1 MEDIICIDE
10 TSVSTKLS
18 NNYCRSELGDRCVI
32 KTDDNQVFK
41 KYSLIVAI
49 SNQKCLGY
57 ELYEKGAVNG
67 ERFNE
72 FLKKICDK
80 NKKKLFILD
89 NGKIHK
95 TDETKEMI
103 EKSENYLLFTLPYHP
118 RLNCI
123 EQFFNQMK
131 HYIKVDKPKT
141 FTDLSD
147 SVKNSIKKVKKENY
161 ENYFTYAYNK
171 AIIEDINKKDEKKT
185 PKKKKESNKKR
196 KPKIYKWN

>member
-1 MEDIICIDE
+1 M
-10 TSVSTKLS
+10 
-18 NNYCRSELGDRCVI
+18 
-32 KTDDNQVFK
+32 
-41 KYSLIVAI
+41 
-49 SNQKCLGY
+49 
-57 ELYEKGAVNG
+57 
-67 ERFNE
+67 
-72 FLKKICDK
+72 KKICDK

-95 TDETKEMI
+95 TDETNEMI
-103 EKSENYLLFTLPYHP
+103 AKSENYLLFTLPYHP

-131 HYIKVDKPKT
+131 HYIKIDKPKS

-171 AIIEDINKKDEKKT
+171 DSYKEIVEDINKNEEKKT

-196 KPKIYKWN
+196 KPKIYK